1 MNKSAFNYIVIMS
14 LLILSSCA
22 SKTYE
27 WVKINPD
34 KITMAK
40 TGMPYS
46 ENVRYVNI
54 RVNAKH
60 KAENITYVENS
71 TDYFTN
77 PVFQPKETAN
87 TASRKITKRNSAYR
101 INNTP
106 KIAKIT
112 SKPIVQSAP
121 KQSVASKHKAAES
134 DISMSKLNNALIIPK
149 KKKPIAANT
158 GQSNAINPVKS
169 PVKTSSAS
177 PAKETKVVSPSEPVK
192 SNKEETLSH
201 DNGLG
206 QLEDLD
212 KELSKNNDL
221 QIGADQPIPDQHI
234 KEEASKRNS
243 YMWIGLV
250 LLIVGLIIGLIFGG
264 LAYLISVVGI
274 VFLLI
279 GYFTKI

>member
-1 MNKSAFNYIVIMS
+1 MNKSALNYIVIIS

-34 KITMAK
+34 KIAMAK
-40 TGMPYS
+40 AAIPYS
-46 ENVRYVNI
+46 ENVRYVNVK
-54 RVNAKH
+54 VNAKH

-77 PVFQPKETAN
+77 PVFQPKET
-87 TASRKITKRNSAYR
+87 TKTTSRKIVTKRNNTSR
-101 INNTP
+101 VNKTP
-106 KIAKIT
+106 KIAKVI
-112 SKPIVQSAP
+112 SKPVVQSAP
-121 KQSVASKHKAAES
+121 KKSVAPKQKVVES

-149 KKKPIAANT
+149 KKKPKANNT
-158 GQSNAINPVKS
+158 GQTLNPVK
-169 PVKTSSAS
+169 PLVSAS
-177 PAKETKVVSPSEPVK
+177 PAKENKVILPAEPAK

-212 KELSKNNDL
+212 RELSKNNDL

-234 KEEASKRNS
+234 REEASKRNS